1 MERRD
6 SSGIARVALAALL
19 ALAAADAAAQAG
31 TNKPKPHRTY
41 GGRIKMYDG
50 ADNLPVPETAES
62 AKKQAARPAAAKMEA
77 EPLLPVAAPASVLPY
92 VVLPAT
98 LEELQHEKKERN
110 WLLRSL
116 NELADKPDEKR
127 KREDNEKPSGWGWLA
142 DEVLRRQQEQIE
154 KQKRELEELSRR
166 QEELERGR
174 AEMAD
179 KLTRSLV
186 VLEREA
192 YDAQK
197 KMEQLRA
204 TRESFGQHLELL
216 EAIDPRTWN
225 PADLNKELSRALST
239 VDDAR
244 TEYSQ
249 GRSRL
254 QAAADEHENVSLPE
268 TGSRFESSGPAHT
281 FAQWLQIGLAFTLPL
296 IVFGMIAL
304 LIFFY
309 LNGAS
314 R

>member
-1 MERRD
+1 MSER
-6 SSGIARVALAALL
+6 I
-19 ALAAADAAAQAG
+19 
-31 TNKPKPHRTY
+31 
-41 GGRIKMYDG
+41 
-50 ADNLPVPETAES
+50 
-62 AKKQAARPAAAKMEA
+62 RPIEQM
-77 EPLLPVAAPASVLPY
+77 
-92 VVLPAT
+92 
-98 LEELQHEKKERN
+98 LE
-110 WLLRSL
+110 L
-116 NELADKPDEKR
+116 NEDDSVSTEHLDSQVQKAQEQLLQLK
-127 KREDNEKPSGWGWLA
+127 
-142 DEVLRRQQEQIE
+142 RQQEQIE

-174 AEMAD
+174 AEMND

-249 GRSRL
+249 QRSRL
-254 QAAADEHENVSLPE
+254 QATADENEAVALPE
-268 TGSRFESSGPAHT
+268 STSAFESNGGMAHS
-281 FAQWLQIGLAFTLPL
+281 FGQWLQIGLAFTLPL
-296 IVFGMIAL
+296 MIFGLIAL
-304 LIFFY
+304 FLFFW
-309 LNGAS
+309 LFS
-314 R
+314 PVR